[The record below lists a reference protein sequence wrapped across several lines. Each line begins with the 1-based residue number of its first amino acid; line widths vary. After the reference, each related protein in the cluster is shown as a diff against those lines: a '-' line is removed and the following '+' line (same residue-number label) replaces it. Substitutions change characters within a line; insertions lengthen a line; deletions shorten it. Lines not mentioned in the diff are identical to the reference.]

1 MLYYLTITVLLC
13 EFEIAQVL
21 EVALGAYHFV
31 VTCFYLA
38 AVWRRTL
45 YSSANSYD
53 DFRYNHHGRDGV
65 IVIFLATLTSFIL
78 GLVLSFRSEF

>member
-1 MLYYLTITVLLC
+1 M
-13 EFEIAQVL
+13 L

-53 DFRYNHHGRDGV
+53 DFRYNRHGRDGV

-78 GLVLSFRSEF
+78 GLVLSFRSEL